1 LAASAAEILIVEDD
15 EVIMGTL
22 AYNLSRNGFG
32 VSQATSG
39 AEALRMARKLR
50 PDLILLD
57 IMLPGES
64 GIEVCERIRERDQG
78 VMIVMITAKDA
89 EEDKVRGFEA
99 GADDYVTKPFG
110 MKELVARI
118 NANLKRSETGGRGKI
133 IEAGDLQLDT
143 KNFTASVAGEPLD
156 LRLKEFEL
164 LAALASTPGEL
175 RSREELAKEVWG
187 HAGVGSSR
195 TIDVHIRRIRA
206 SLEER
211 SSYEFIH
218 TARGLGY
225 RFEAKSRAKQG
236 PSPHAGSRGWRWSG
250 KRAPARQPRRAAEGQ
265 QDPARL
271 RGERLPRAQDPRYQ
285 PQAPRREPRRDPRR
299 RPRPGAPVRRP
310 AQKRDRAPRP
320 THHGPAGPRQARK
333 PGADR
338 LSRRRGR
345 ARRADDRAGPHEAG
359 SPAKKDITLQWKRFG
374 KAAQYTVRGDETQLT
389 SMFTNLVENAVKYTP
404 AGGRVEVIGGSRARR

>member
-1 LAASAAEILIVEDD
+1 MITSTAEILIVEDD
-15 EVIMGTL
+15 EVIMDTL

-39 AEALRMARKLR
+39 ADALRLARKLR

-64 GIEVCERIRERDQG
+64 GIEVCERIRERDQS

-143 KNFTASVAGEPLD
+143 KNFTARAGGGSLE
-156 LRLKEFEL
+156 LRLKEFGL

-175 RSREELAKEVWG
+175 RSREELVKEVWG

-206 SLEER
+206 ALEAK
-211 SSYEFIH
+211 SAYEYVH

-225 RFEAKSRAKQG
+225 RFEPKSR
-236 PSPHAGSRGWRWSG
+236 S
-250 KRAPARQPRRAAEGQ
+250 ARILSE
-265 QDPARL
+265 
-271 RGERLPRAQDPRYQ
+271 RGE
-285 PQAPRREPRRDPRR
+285 
-299 RPRPGAPVRRP
+299 
-310 AQKRDRAPRP
+310 
-320 THHGPAGPRQARK
+320 
-333 PGADR
+333 
-338 LSRRRGR
+338 
-345 ARRADDRAGPHEAG
+345 
-359 SPAKKDITLQWKRFG
+359 
-374 KAAQYTVRGDETQLT
+374 
-389 SMFTNLVENAVKYTP
+389 
-404 AGGRVEVIGGSRARR
+404 

>member
-1 LAASAAEILIVEDD
+1 LITTTAEILVVEDD

-32 VSQATSG
+32 VIGATSG
-39 AEALRMARKLR
+39 ADALRLARKSR

-64 GIEVCERIRERDQG
+64 GIEVCERIRERDQS

-110 MKELVARI
+110 MKELIARI
-118 NANLKRSETGGRGKI
+118 NANLKRSETGSRGKI

-143 KNFTASVAGEPLD
+143 KNFTALARGESLE
-156 LRLKEFEL
+156 LRRKEFEL
-164 LAALASTPGEL
+164 LAALAATPGEL

-206 SLEER
+206 ALEER
-211 SSYEFIH
+211 SSYEYVH

-225 RFEAKSRAKQG
+225 RFE
-236 PSPHAGSRGWRWSG
+236 P
-250 KRAPARQPRRAAEGQ
+250 QPRR
-265 QDPARL
+265 P
-271 RGERLPRAQDPRYQ
+271 
-285 PQAPRREPRRDPRR
+285 
-299 RPRPGAPVRRP
+299 
-310 AQKRDRAPRP
+310 
-320 THHGPAGPRQARK
+320 
-333 PGADR
+333 
-338 LSRRRGR
+338 
-345 ARRADDRAGPHEAG
+345 AG
-359 SPAKKDITLQWKRFG
+359 SPP
-374 KAAQYTVRGDETQLT
+374 E
-389 SMFTNLVENAVKYTP
+389 
-404 AGGRVEVIGGSRARR
+404 RRE